1 MGLLFVTFIA
11 GALGSVSR
19 FVVDAEIRRRWLRS
33 GPWPTV
39 VINVTGSLALGA
51 LAGWAHIS
59 HAGATV
65 DTILGTG
72 FCGGYTTFSTVSF
85 ETVRQLQETPVF
97 SSWYDGGRLPGALRL
112 RGGRRLAP
120 GGLRLAGRP
129 SAAACRCSRV
139 AYSATGRLLRPEGRI
154 PGDCRWIV
162 IQHSAA
168 SRAPAAR

>member
-85 ETVRQLQETPVF
+85 ETVRQLQE
-97 SSWYDGGRLPGALRL
+97 
-112 RGGRRLAP
+112 RRY
-120 GGLRLAGRP
+120 
-129 SAAACRCSRV
+129 SAAGMTAVACLALSVCAAVVGWHLV
-139 AYSATGRLLRPEGRI
+139 A
-154 PGDCRWIV
+154 
-162 IQHSAA
+162 
-168 SRAPAAR
+168 